1 MRRAAAVVAV
11 AVVGA
16 APGGILGR
24 VLTCAADAGD
34 IGPPAQVLPWIR
46 DGGLSPRDRP

>member
-1 MRRAAAVVAV
+1 MRRALIAAVV

-16 APGGILGR
+16 ALGGILGR

-34 IGPPAQVLPWIR
+34 LGPPVQVLPWIR
-46 DGGLSPRDRP
+46 DGGIASRDR